1 MVNRLFVFA
10 EKQLLEDML
19 RRAMV
24 DGKNDLSRNDP
35 VI

>member
-1 MVNRLFVFA
+1 MNRLFVFT

-24 DGKNDLSRNDP
+24 DGKNYLSRNDP